1 MRYKLRTNKLP
12 IAIGSFR
19 VDHSVSMEN
28 FGFFLSYLRLMFSYI
43 GLGINLLLI
52 LLLISKKGK
61 TLADRILLVW
71 LILIACHLLLFA
83 LSLQP
88 VTIHNIHWL
97 LGTSIPFP
105 MLHGPMLY
113 LYTAAMTNMLPTKR
127 SLLIL
132 HFVPALFGVLL
143 FSPVF
148 FKSAVEKIAF
158 VNEGGKGYETANF
171 IRLILLQVSGFVY
184 VFWSLFLLKKHKKN
198 ISQEFSYE
206 EKINLN
212 WLRYFIYGLA
222 TVWIIIV
229 LTRSDYYI
237 FAGVVLFIVFLGY
250 FGIQQVGIFT
260 PTQLIKLTQQAQ
272 VDLQASSRSKESFA
286 QPTLDDIIIEANTGS
301 TTPKSIEIQNEVETV
316 DRAPRKKYANS
327 GVTPE
332 MGNDIHQRLI
342 HFMEKE
348 KLFTEPDLSLSM
360 LSDKMKVHPN
370 YLSQVINE
378 KEGKTFFEYINSLR
392 IAEFKRL
399 VALPASRQ
407 FTIISLAYDCG
418 FNSKSS
424 FNKNF
429 RKVTGLSPSDYLQSI
444 GLEKYPD
451 ATI

>member
-1 MRYKLRTNKLP
+1 
-12 IAIGSFR
+12 
-19 VDHSVSMEN
+19 
-28 FGFFLSYLRLMFSYI
+28 MFSYI
-43 GLGINLLLI
+43 GLGIDFLLI
-52 LLLISKKGK
+52 LLLISKRGK

-71 LILIACHLLLFA
+71 LILIGCHLLLFA

-88 VTIHNIHWL
+88 ITIHNIHWL

-113 LYTAAMTNMLPTKR
+113 LYTAAMTNMLPAKR

-132 HFVPALFGVLL
+132 HFFPALLGVLL
-143 FSPVF
+143 FAPVF
-148 FKSAVEKIAF
+148 FKSAVEKMAF
-158 VNEGGKGYETANF
+158 LNGDGKEYETANF
-171 IRLILLQVSGFVY
+171 IRIILLQVSGFVY
-184 VFWSLFLLKKHKKN
+184 VIWCLLLLQKHKKN
-198 ISQEFSYE
+198 IRQEFSYE

-222 TVWIIIV
+222 AIWIIIV

-237 FAGVVLFIVFLGY
+237 FTGVVFFILFLGY

-260 PTQLIKLTQQAQ
+260 PSQLRKYDQQKAVDATVSSLIKENFTEPSLADTLVENRMGAANADSVTPNSIGIQEE
-272 VDLQASSRSKESFA
+272 SKA
-286 QPTLDDIIIEANTGS
+286 
-301 TTPKSIEIQNEVETV
+301 VEHQ
-316 DRAPRKKYANS
+316 PRKKYANS
-327 GVTPE
+327 GVTAE
-332 MGNDIHQRLI
+332 MGNEIHQRLI
-342 HFMEKE
+342 HFMDKE

-360 LSDKMKVHPN
+360 LSEKIKVHPN

-399 VALPASRQ
+399 VALPTSRQ

-429 RKVTGLSPSDYLQSI
+429 RKVTGLSPSDYLLSI
-444 GLEKYPD
+444 GLEKDPD

>member
-1 MRYKLRTNKLP
+1 MLLRESGGFYVSN
-12 IAIGSFR
+12 G
-19 VDHSVSMEN
+19 VDHRWSMEN
-28 FGFFLSYLRLMFSYI
+28 VGYFLPYLHLMFSYI
-43 GLGINLLLI
+43 GLGIDFLLI
-52 LLLISKKGK
+52 LLLISKRGK

-71 LILIACHLLLFA
+71 LILIGCHLLLFA

-88 VTIHNIHWL
+88 ITIHNIHWL

-113 LYTAAMTNMLPTKR
+113 LYTAAMTNMLPAKR

-132 HFVPALFGVLL
+132 HFFPALLGVLL
-143 FSPVF
+143 FAPVF
-148 FKSAVEKIAF
+148 FKSAVEKMAF
-158 VNEGGKGYETANF
+158 LNGDGKEYETANF
-171 IRLILLQVSGFVY
+171 IRIILLQVSGFVY
-184 VFWSLFLLKKHKKN
+184 VIWCLLLLQKHKKN
-198 ISQEFSYE
+198 IRQEFSYE

-222 TVWIIIV
+222 AIWIIIV

-260 PTQLIKLTQQAQ
+260 PTQFIKLDQQTQ
-272 VDLQASSRSKESFA
+272 VDIQVSSRSKESFA
-286 QPTLDDIIIEANTGS
+286 QPTLDDIIVKANTGS
-301 TTPKSIEIQNEVETV
+301 TTPESIEIQNEAEAVEY
-316 DRAPRKKYANS
+316 RPRKKYANS
-327 GVTPE
+327 GVTAE
-332 MGNDIHQRLI
+332 MGNEIHQRLI
-342 HFMEKE
+342 HFMDTE

-360 LSDKMKVHPN
+360 LSEIIKVHPN

-392 IAEFKRL
+392 ITEFKRL
-399 VALPASRQ
+399 VASPTSRQ

-429 RKVTGLSPSDYLQSI
+429 RKVTGLSPSDYLHSI
-444 GLEKYPD
+444 GLEKDPD